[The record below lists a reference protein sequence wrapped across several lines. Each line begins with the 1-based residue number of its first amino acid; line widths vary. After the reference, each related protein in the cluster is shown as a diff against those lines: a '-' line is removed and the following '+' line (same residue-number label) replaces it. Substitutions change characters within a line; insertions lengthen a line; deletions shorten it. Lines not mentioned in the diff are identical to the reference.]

1 MATKHHVLAEKS
13 SGYVVNLISK
23 DLIPV
28 HKAIVCHDSL
38 LAPVEI
44 FVVLFLFCKLVGWQ
58 TLGGVI
64 FCIVLIAYQTLL
76 GKVLKSYVLFIYLK
90 SFIEAQVAR
99 GVLT

>member
-1 MATKHHVLAEKS
+1 MATKHHILAEKS

-23 DLIPV
+23 DLIPL
-28 HKAIVCHDSL
+28 HQAILCYMSL

-44 FVVLFLFCKLVGWQ
+44 FVVWCLLCKLVGWQ

-64 FCIVLIAYQTLL
+64 FCIVLIANQTLL
-76 GKVLKSYVLFIYLK
+76 GKVLISYVLFIYLK
-90 SFIEAQVAR
+90 NFFEAQVAR

>member
-1 MATKHHVLAEKS
+1 MTTKHHVLAEKS

-23 DLIPV
+23 DLNPV

-44 FVVLFLFCKLVGWQ
+44 FVVLCLLCKLVGWQ

-76 GKVLKSYVLFIYLK
+76 GKVCFLMCC
-90 SFIEAQVAR
+90 SFTSKASLRLRSQK
-99 GVLT
+99 GH